1 MNNVAYPEI
10 RGTLPPESGWM
21 GSFTYP
27 QIWDSLTPEL
37 KAKFQLVPTRYVGIH
52 AVRAAV
58 CYLTPRVET
67 AFPRGALIV
76 IHKYAGIRHI
86 RREAGIQCHGW

>member
-10 RGTLPPESGWM
+10 RGTLPPESGLM

-27 QIWDSLTPEL
+27 QIRDSLAPEL

-58 CYLTPRVET
+58 CYSTPRVET
-67 AFPRGALIV
+67 AFPRGAWE
-76 IHKYAGIRHI
+76 
-86 RREAGIQCHGW
+86 REKILQIEPEFLSRIFAVEGV

>member
-1 MNNVAYPEI
+1 MNNVAYPQI
-10 RGTLPPESGWM
+10 R
-21 GSFTYP
+21 
-27 QIWDSLTPEL
+27 DSLTPEL

-67 AFPRGALIV
+67 AFPRGAWE
-76 IHKYAGIRHI
+76 
-86 RREAGIQCHGW
+86 REKILQIEPAFLSRIFAVEGV